1 MQASSVLI
9 TGDLTIEEA
18 FVRVL
23 RGNLSGVKNWAPV
36 ALDGEDIEG
45 VHQMR
50 VCIRR
55 MRSALTVFQTAVPKK
70 VTKSFSKEMRWA
82 AKALDRARDLD
93 VYLAENFSSREKGD
107 RKQLRKVAEKH
118 RKHAY
123 KQVENLIKGKRY
135 EKLCKEFYAWIDS
148 KAWREKLSD
157 NQMAK
162 LQGNLTPFA
171 SRVLEVHRS
180 KILEYGDEINHLN
193 SQILHQLRIECKK
206 LRYATEFF
214 SSLYGD
220 QMKEFSGYLKN
231 LQNLL
236 GTLHDTAVMRGL
248 QKDLLKGKK
257 RKELSKFTRKLELAR
272 QKEAKDILRKASK
285 RWRDFAQ
292 ADRPWLA
299 SLEVAA

>member
-1 MQASSVLI
+1 MQASSIPI
-9 TGDLTIEEA
+9 TGDSTIEEA

-23 RGNLSGVKNWAPV
+23 QGNLSGVKNWAPV

-70 VTKSFSKEMRWA
+70 VTKSFSKEMRRA

-220 QMKEFSGYLKN
+220 QMKDFSGHLKN

-248 QKDLLKGKK
+248 QRDLLKGKK
-257 RKELSKFTRKLELAR
+257 SKELSKFTRKLELTR
-272 QKEAKDILRKASK
+272 QKEAQDILRKASK

>member
-1 MQASSVLI
+1 MQASSIPI
-9 TGDLTIEEA
+9 TGDSTIEEA

-23 RGNLSGVKNWAPV
+23 QGNLSGVKNWAPV

-220 QMKEFSGYLKN
+220 QMKDFSGHLKN

-248 QKDLLKGKK
+248 QRDLLKGKK
-257 RKELSKFTRKLELAR
+257 SKELSKFTRKLELTR
-272 QKEAKDILRKASK
+272 QKEAQDILRKASK

>member
-1 MQASSVLI
+1 MQALSI
-9 TGDLTIEEA
+9 PIAGDSTIEEA

-23 RGNLSGVKNWAPV
+23 QGNLSGVKNWAPV

-93 VYLAENFSSREKGD
+93 VYLAENFSSREKED
-107 RKQLRKVAEKH
+107 RMQLRKVAEKH

-148 KAWREKLSD
+148 KAWREKLSN

-180 KILEYGDEINHLN
+180 RVLEYGDEISHLD
-193 SQILHQLRIECKK
+193 SQRLHQLRIECKK

-220 QMKEFSGYLKN
+220 QMKDFSGHLKN

-248 QKDLLKGKK
+248 QRDLLKGKK
-257 RKELSKFTRKLELAR
+257 SKELSKFTRKLELTR
-272 QKEAKDILRKASK
+272 QKEAQDILRKASK

>member
-1 MQASSVLI
+1 MQASSIPI
-9 TGDLTIEEA
+9 TGDSTIEEA

-23 RGNLSGVKNWAPV
+23 QGNLSGVKNWAPV

-180 KILEYGDEINHLN
+180 KILEYGDEINH
-193 SQILHQLRIECKK
+193 
-206 LRYATEFF
+206 
-214 SSLYGD
+214 
-220 QMKEFSGYLKN
+220 
-231 LQNLL
+231 
-236 GTLHDTAVMRGL
+236 
-248 QKDLLKGKK
+248 
-257 RKELSKFTRKLELAR
+257 
-272 QKEAKDILRKASK
+272 
-285 RWRDFAQ
+285 
-292 ADRPWLA
+292 
-299 SLEVAA
+299 